1 MVRQGFGKTI
11 SWGIIFMLLFFP
23 RLFAMSSQQMD
34 TLNKMGEWR
43 GDEGESDHKKVKLKV
58 VWLN

>member
-43 GDEGESDHKKVKLKV
+43 GDEGEWNIRWRRNCFL
-58 VWLN
+58 